1 MKIHNAGSY
10 KETRRLCRKVKE
22 GNLKALDEAAEA
34 LSSILPE
41 NSVLVPMPG
50 RFGYAAYTLML
61 AIRIAMKRGF
71 EVENCLR
78 GETRNGLCETK
89 REGKKPTEPKF
100 WKQYRPTK
108 GKRHVLIDNVYD
120 TGTTARAAEK
130 AMGKKCDIAVI
141 GITKAD
147 KNKSKKQK
155 NMETVTIRK
164 SESGRMPVAA
174 ISKSGRVPV
183 DAQSKSGRVPMDGKN
198 RSGRV
203 QLDGKSKSGR
213 MQLDGKIGSGR
224 VPMDG
229 VRIIH
234 PEPYERETAQQYFR
248 FYSPAFGEKL
258 QSVQIGVDAHGT
270 ASKAIPGD
278 MVYYNVI
285 AELPPTLYGPYRI
298 LDIRRIR
305 LQDPHVYL
313 DRFDFMMPVLPT
325 RLCRESIV
333 EPYDTG

>member
-1 MKIHNAGSY
+1 MKIHHAGSY

-22 GNLKALDEAAEA
+22 GDLKALDEAAEA

-71 EVENCLR
+71 KVENCLR
-78 GETRNGLCETK
+78 GETRDGLCETK

-174 ISKSGRVPV
+174 QSKSGRAPL
-183 DAQSKSGRVPMDGKN
+183 DAQSKSGRVPLDAQKQ
-198 RSGRV
+198 SGRGS
-203 QLDGKSKSGR
+203 LDARSK
-213 MQLDGKIGSGR
+213 SGR
-224 VPMDG
+224 VPMDR

-234 PEPYERETAQQYFR
+234 PEPSERETAQRYFR
-248 FYSPAFGEKL
+248 FYDPAFGERI
-258 QSVQIGVDAHGT
+258 QSVQIGVKAHGT
-270 ASKAIPGD
+270 DSEARPGD
-278 MVYYNVI
+278 MVYYSVT
-285 AELPPTLYGPYRI
+285 AELPPTLHGPYRI

-305 LQDPHVYL
+305 LPDIILMQDTHVYI

-333 EPYDTG
+333 APYDTG

>member
-174 ISKSGRVPV
+174 ISKTKV
-183 DAQSKSGRVPMDGKN
+183 DGCRWTGKTEVDGYSWTGKAKVDGC
-198 RSGRV
+198 SWT
-203 QLDGKSKSGR
+203 GKSEV
-213 MQLDGKIGSGR
+213 DGYRWTGCASYTPNHTREKQRNNTSDSTPR
-224 VPMDG
+224 
-229 VRIIH
+229 H
-234 PEPYERETAQQYFR
+234 SERSYSQFR
-248 FYSPAFGEKL
+248 
-258 QSVQIGVDAHGT
+258 
-270 ASKAIPGD
+270 
-278 MVYYNVI
+278 
-285 AELPPTLYGPYRI
+285 
-298 LDIRRIR
+298 
-305 LQDPHVYL
+305 
-313 DRFDFMMPVLPT
+313 
-325 RLCRESIV
+325 
-333 EPYDTG
+333 